1 VPLSPS
7 SIIWFSGLTK
17 GGASATSL
25 TVTGTY
31 VPYGITQCYLPPGRA
46 DIPYRGRQLP
56 PSAAGEGR
64 QTTSPKHFMSNK
76 HKNVCV
82 TKLDEWAKC
91 SLDAYR
97 RKLLLFWLP
106 TCLGICYPTAYPLS
120 LSPVPPLKKWGTFY
134 RSCPRAPRTL
144 VTPLV
149 AVMPCGWEG
158 NRGSGVSRAMRHR
171 LRLKLSIYW
180 LTALEKEKITPLTLF
195 FGYGTHFTAQRYA
208 SAVYAMAMCLSVCFS
223 VTVCVCVCVCHTS
236 VFH

>member
-1 VPLSPS
+1 MLPTTRQSWHSPQREAVAPERS
-7 SIIWFSGLTK
+7 RRGAQNNLTK
-17 GGASATSL
+17 AF
-25 TVTGTY
+25 Y
-31 VPYGITQCYLPPGRA
+31 VWQA
-46 DIPYRGRQLP
+46 Q
-56 PSAAGEGR
+56 
-64 QTTSPKHFMSNK
+64 K
-76 HKNVCV
+76 CV
-82 TKLDEWAKC
+82 YDKWAKC

-97 RKLLLFWLP
+97 SKLLLFWLP

-208 SAVYAMAMCLSVCFS
+208 SAVYAMAMCLSVFFCDCLCLCLS
-223 VTVCVCVCVCHTS
+223 QVGVPLKRLDVGSH
-236 VFH
+236 